1 VDIFKYILRIQNT
14 FPNVSN
20 DPLIRV
26 LQCLMFS
33 SPTFI
38 ELFFHEDT
46 ELLSFI
52 LQFFFNRI
60 HDETT
65 FSILLN
71 PIIIFLE
78 KSAQNS
84 KIRRILQ
91 TWLIDKTKEFQ
102 IPEEYFKNVE
112 NERMERN
119 KRIDLA
125 KEKRRLENEEEE
137 EEEEEE
143 EGDYE
148 NQDQIFDPT
157 GKEKTPLSVLIA
169 HMTHTNYQFKT
180 SVCNFLFT
188 LCDQDVEFYIKLCGV
203 GPAAGFLAEK
213 GLLSSLMGGSSTGGF
228 G

>member
-1 VDIFKYILRIQNT
+1 MVNIFKSILRIQQT
-14 FPNVSN
+14 YPNVSN
-20 DPLIRV
+20 DPLTRV

-33 SPTFI
+33 SPTFV
-38 ELFFHEDT
+38 ELFFQEDT

-52 LQFFFNRI
+52 LQFFFSRI
-60 HDETT
+60 HDEAL

-84 KIRRILQ
+84 KIRKILQ
-91 TWLIDKTKEFQ
+91 TWLIDKTKDFQ
-102 IPEEYFKNVE
+102 IPEEYFKKVE
-112 NERMERN
+112 NEKMERN

-137 EEEEEE
+137 EEEE
-143 EGDYE
+143 GDE

-180 SVCNFLFT
+180 SICNFLFT
-188 LCDQDVEFYIKLCGV
+188 LCDQVVEFYIKLCGV

-213 GLLSSLMGGSSTGGF
+213 GLLSSLMGGNGGGF
-228 G
+228 R